1 MLAIFQEL
9 LTESFFFFLIEELK
23 NLMETTFTNR
33 FLEKK
38 TPMLK
43 KCLQIITVGF

>member
-9 LTESFFFFLIEELK
+9 TESFFFLIEELK
-23 NLMETTFTNR
+23 NLMEATFTNR
-33 FLEKK
+33 LLEKK

-43 KCLQIITVGF
+43 KCLQIITVVF

>member
-9 LTESFFFFLIEELK
+9 LTESFFFLIEELK